1 ACPITDSATGSA
13 TQAPV
18 PGRVCR
24 TGVTLVPEVT
34 ETIVAFDDTARTLT
48 YEASAGMPSFVTLAR
63 NRWQVFVE
71 GERQSRV
78 TLAAELRVRGP
89 VGWLARWWLLA
100 RVGRTGRY
108 LLDDLKHYVEQ
119 GTVSPRK
126 QRQLARAALTGPAA
140 GRARATARDRA
151 GRYAGRTG
159 APLPP

>member
-1 ACPITDSATGSA
+1 PLHHDRHYVRWQGAVRFPDRESTSDAPAGHADGMVALTQAIVVHAAAEAVWQVVAGGFDRIGEWATAIPASTACPITDSATGSA

-78 TLAAELRVRGP
+78 
-89 VGWLARWWLLA
+89 
-100 RVGRTGRY
+100 
-108 LLDDLKHYVEQ
+108 
-119 GTVSPRK
+119 
-126 QRQLARAALTGPAA
+126 
-140 GRARATARDRA
+140 
-151 GRYAGRTG
+151 
-159 APLPP
+159 